1 MTNEQLLSATEEVF
15 GVDTKK
21 KTRRREY
28 VDARRA
34 LVAIL
39 RDDFGWT
46 YERAGAPYGF
56 NHATVI
62 HHTVNDEWLQKSNSE
77 YNRNREKLRIKILE
91 LYLRESY
98 CDVSTIKRIF
108 VSLLNHLP
116 FDTIERLG
124 EILDSEK
131 KDRLYKESI
140 MQGET
145 EDI

>member
-1 MTNEQLLSATEEVF
+1 
-15 GVDTKK
+15 
-21 KTRRREY
+21 
-28 VDARRA
+28 
-34 LVAIL
+34 
-39 RDDFGWT
+39 
-46 YERAGAPYGF
+46 
-56 NHATVI
+56 
-62 HHTVNDEWLQKSNSE
+62 SNSE

-131 KDRLYKESI
+131 KDRLYKQSI